1 MRLGVAARCG
11 SQYVARLFESGW
23 GKAMPGTLHVVA
35 TPIGN
40 LEDITRRAAQVL
52 AEVGTIAAEDT
63 RRTGILLR
71 HLGVSG
77 VNVIALHDHNEA
89 VATERLI
96 GQLRGGE
103 DVALVSD
110 AGVPLIADP
119 GFPLIQR
126 CWSERI
132 PVVPI
137 PGASALTALLSVCPI
152 PASQPRFA
160 GFLPAKPHA
169 RQAALEDAC
178 RLPSATL
185 FLEAPHRVRET
196 LRAIAALAPE
206 RPLFIGREMTK
217 RFESYYCGSADE
229 LAAELE
235 AQDALRG
242 EFTVLLSSLH
252 AVPAEEPLDEQRLL
266 AALAE
271 ELPPAKV
278 ARVMTRVF
286 GGTRADHY
294 ASAVAAHSA
303 ATGNRG
309 A

>member
-1 MRLGVAARCG
+1 
-11 SQYVARLFESGW
+11 
-23 GKAMPGTLHVVA
+23 MPGTLHVVA

-77 VNVIALHDHNEA
+77 ANVIALHDHNEA
-89 VATERLI
+89 VVTERLI
-96 GQLRGGE
+96 GQLKAGE

-126 CWSERI
+126 CWSERL

-152 PASQPRFA
+152 PASQPRFV
-160 GFLPAKPHA
+160 GFLPAKAQA
-169 RQAALEDAC
+169 RQNALEDAC
-178 RLPSATL
+178 RRSSATL

-196 LRAIAALAPE
+196 LGAIAALAPE
-206 RPLFIGREMTK
+206 RSLFVGREMTK
-217 RFESYYCGSADE
+217 RFESYYCGCAGE

-242 EFTVLLSSLH
+242 EFTLLLSSLD
-252 AVPAEEPLDEQRLL
+252 AAPTEESLDEQRLL

-278 ARVMTRVF
+278 ARVMTRMF
-286 GGTRADHY
+286 GGLRADHY
-294 ASAVAAHSA
+294 ANAKAAVERS
-303 ATGNRG
+303 RCKR
-309 A
+309 

>member
-1 MRLGVAARCG
+1 
-11 SQYVARLFESGW
+11 
-23 GKAMPGTLHVVA
+23 MPGTLHVVA

-63 RRTGILLR
+63 RRTGVLLR
-71 HLGVSG
+71 HLGASG
-77 VNVIALHDHNEA
+77 ANVVALHDHNEA
-89 VATERLI
+89 LATERLI
-96 GQLRGGE
+96 GRLKTGE

-119 GFPLIQR
+119 GFRLIQR
-126 CWSERI
+126 CWSERLA
-132 PVVPI
+132 VVPV
-137 PGASALTALLSVCPI
+137 PGPSALAALLSVCPI
-152 PASQPRFA
+152 PASQPRFV
-160 GFLPAKPHA
+160 GFLPAKAQA
-169 RQAALEDAC
+169 RQNALEDAC
-178 RLPSATL
+178 RRSSATL

-206 RPLFIGREMTK
+206 RSLFIGREMTK
-217 RFESYYCGSADE
+217 QFESYYCGCAGE

-242 EFTVLLSSLH
+242 EFTLLLSSLD
-252 AVPAEEPLDEQRLL
+252 AAPTKAPLEERRLL
-266 AALAE
+266 AALVE

-278 ARVMTRVF
+278 ARVMMRVF
-286 GGTRADHY
+286 GGLRADHY
-294 ASAVAAHSA
+294 ANALTANAAD
-303 ATGNRG
+303 TGDRG